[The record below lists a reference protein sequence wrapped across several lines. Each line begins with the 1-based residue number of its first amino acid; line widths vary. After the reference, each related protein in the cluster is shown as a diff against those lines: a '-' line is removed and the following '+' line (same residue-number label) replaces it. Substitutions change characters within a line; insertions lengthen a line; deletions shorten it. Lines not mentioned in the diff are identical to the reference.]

1 VAPRRIFVT
10 QSAAFRR
17 QRTTVR
23 GTPVAPQWRV
33 LFRLPTRRP
42 KVAAAKG
49 GRRRTTAPPAAR
61 GTVSAQALAD
71 LATANTPDDAMALA
85 LAAVR
90 DNFGA
95 AAVAYCL
102 FDPRRRT
109 LRLAAEVG
117 LSDDGCT
124 HLRSAREGVPVGWD
138 MPLHSLLN
146 RRTYLID
153 SAARN
158 RYVPPLVDNP
168 ATIGTVAC
176 VPVEAQEKPVG
187 SLIVVTRA
195 PRRLDERDILAL
207 RPVLRALAQ
216 LTHDLRR
223 RAGDLWAASLAS

>member
-1 VAPRRIFVT
+1 
-10 QSAAFRR
+10 
-17 QRTTVR
+17 VR
-23 GTPVAPQWRV
+23 
-33 LFRLPTRRP
+33 FRLPTRRP
-42 KVAAAKG
+42 KLAAVKS
-49 GRRRTTAPPAAR
+49 GRRKATEPAAP
-61 GTVSAQALAD
+61 GGGVSGQALAER
-71 LATANTPDDAMALA
+71 LKAIATANTPDDAMALA
-85 LAAVR
+85 LSTAR
-90 DNFGA
+90 DHFGA

-117 LSDDGCT
+117 LSDEGCS

-158 RYVPPLVDNP
+158 RYVPPLVDLP
-168 ATIGTVAC
+168 GSIGTVAC
-176 VPVEAQEKPVG
+176 VPVEAGTQPVG
-187 SLIVVTRA
+187 SLILVTRA
-195 PRRLDERDILAL
+195 PRRLDERDVLAL
-207 RPVLRALAQ
+207 RPALRTLAA

>member
-1 VAPRRIFVT
+1 
-10 QSAAFRR
+10 
-17 QRTTVR
+17 
-23 GTPVAPQWRV
+23 V
-33 LFRLPTRRP
+33 LFRLPTRRS

-49 GRRRTTAPPAAR
+49 ARRKAAAAPAAP
-61 GTVSAQALAD
+61 GGGVSGQALAER
-71 LATANTPDDAMALA
+71 LKAIATANTPDDAMALA
-85 LAAVR
+85 LSTAR
-90 DNFGA
+90 DHFGA

-109 LRLAAEVG
+109 LRLAAEDG
-117 LSDDGCT
+117 LSDEGCT

-168 ATIGTVAC
+168 ATIGTLAC
-176 VPVEAQEKPVG
+176 VPVEAQERPVG

-207 RPVLRALAQ
+207 RPVLRELAQ

-223 RAGDLWAASLAS
+223 RAGDIWAASLAS